1 MERKD
6 KMKRMKKTLAGI
18 LAAALVA
25 GSFPILSGGQLDG
38 FIVQA
43 GAEDTRPSGI
53 KGNVTA
59 TVDNG
64 VLRVQKVPGTD
75 GRMSE
80 DYTGW
85 APNGKNSLTEAAR
98 ASVTRIVIE
107 PGVVNIAKEA
117 FQLFPN
123 VEIVGYTGLNTDIT
137 LSSIGGY
144 AFAGL
149 SHLKT
154 VTLPNS
160 VSSLSSHAFEGCSSL
175 RSINIPKNL
184 SSIGDHAFSRCYGLS
199 QLYIPNNVT
208 RIGEY
213 AFSDCSN
220 LSTVTFENP
229 YTKGSP
235 LWIGDYAF
243 YGVNDAT
250 IAYTG
255 VYELYDG
262 ESDIDAGTPV
272 YTLSGKSLKWSPV
285 HYTITTEAT
294 GIGDVI
300 VSDTHP
306 AIGEKVDLTITPYG
320 TYKTKVISV
329 TDASGNYV
337 NLNTV
342 SDTSY
347 YFRMPAS
354 DVTIS
359 VEFQRVYDIDVY
371 ATKYGT
377 VKVADYTLAEGE
389 TARVTFVPDEG
400 AYLDEYSVVS
410 SGTRETIAEGKGS
423 SVTFKMPAYD
433 VEIYAWFK
441 KKKYDI
447 TINSA
452 NNGTV
457 TANTSSAAE
466 GSNVSLTVTPDEGYI
481 LSALYVRDE
490 DGGLLS
496 DALDY
501 TFVMP
506 DSDVTVTPVFEV
518 KPVEYIDLTNAAV
531 YVDTGSKTVTVYV
544 DNDDVPVGAYNVQ
557 YFPEGSDTPA
567 GTDFPTEAGTY
578 IAAVSAA
585 EGSGYTGAARSEP
598 FTVTK
603 SADKTPRTTPSYV
616 PDVVPEWSPVHY
628 TITTEATGI
637 GDVIVSDTHPAIGE
651 KVDLTIT
658 PYGTYKTKVISVT
671 DASGNYVNLNTVS
684 DTSYYFRMPASDVT
698 ISVEFQR
705 VYDID
710 VYATKYGTVKVADY
724 TLAEG
729 ETARVTFVPDE
740 GAYLDEYSVV
750 SSGTRETIAEGKGS
764 SVTFKM
770 PAYDVEIY
778 AWFKKKKYDITINS
792 ANNGT
797 VTANTSSA
805 AEGSNVSLTVTP
817 DEGYILSALYVRDE
831 DGGLLS
837 DALDYTFVMPDSDV
851 TVTPVFEVKP
861 VEYIDLTNAAVY
873 VDTGSKTVTVYVDN
887 DDVPVGAYNVQY
899 FPEGSDTPA
908 GTDFPTEAGTY
919 IAAVSAAEGSGYT
932 GAARS
937 EPFTVTKS
945 ADKTPRTTPSYIPD
959 VVPEKE
965 TTPDTTPD
973 ITPSYIPNYIPA
985 YIPTTTTTTVTTPA
999 VDISKYSIKAQED
1012 SDSFRLSW
1020 EAVPNAESYALY
1032 IQKDGNYLLVA
1043 ELGKDTSAEIIEATN
1058 KTDFYVSTGGDYTK
1072 YKYDAK
1078 KGFTKAGTLAADKI
1092 NTVKRANNVEEA
1104 FMVKYKISG
1113 VYSADRDSYKVSAKV
1128 YYKPAIKAVVSKDRA
1143 RLSFAAVKDA
1153 EGYGLFRLNANGKLK
1168 LISETTKNAFIV
1180 NGLKYGKKYTY
1191 AVKALVNGSWT
1202 KVYKSD
1208 LVTVKAK

>member
-1 MERKD
+1 
-6 KMKRMKKTLAGI
+6 MKRMKKTLAGI
-18 LAAALVA
+18 LAATLVA

-38 FIVQA
+38 FTVQA

-98 ASVTRIVIE
+98 ASVTKIVIE

-117 FQLFPN
+117 FRLFPN
-123 VEIVGYTGLNTDIT
+123 VKSVGYSGLSTDST
-137 LSSIGGY
+137 LSSIGEY

-285 HYTITTEAT
+285 HYTITTEAI

-337 NLNTV
+337 NFNTV

-347 YFRMPAS
+347 NFRMPAS

-457 TANTSSAAE
+457 TANASSAAE

-490 DGGLLS
+490 DGGLLP

-531 YVDTGSKTVTVYV
+531 YVDTGSKTITVFV

-557 YFPEGSDTPA
+557 YFPEGSDTPV

-578 IAAVSAA
+578 IAAVSA
-585 EGSGYTGAARSEP
+585 
-598 FTVTK
+598 V
-603 SADKTPRTTPSYV
+603 
-616 PDVVPEWSPVHY
+616 
-628 TITTEATGI
+628 
-637 GDVIVSDTHPAIGE
+637 
-651 KVDLTIT
+651 
-658 PYGTYKTKVISVT
+658 
-671 DASGNYVNLNTVS
+671 
-684 DTSYYFRMPASDVT
+684 
-698 ISVEFQR
+698 
-705 VYDID
+705 
-710 VYATKYGTVKVADY
+710 
-724 TLAEG
+724 
-729 ETARVTFVPDE
+729 
-740 GAYLDEYSVV
+740 
-750 SSGTRETIAEGKGS
+750 
-764 SVTFKM
+764 
-770 PAYDVEIY
+770 
-778 AWFKKKKYDITINS
+778 
-792 ANNGT
+792 
-797 VTANTSSA
+797 
-805 AEGSNVSLTVTP
+805 
-817 DEGYILSALYVRDE
+817 
-831 DGGLLS
+831 
-837 DALDYTFVMPDSDV
+837 
-851 TVTPVFEVKP
+851 
-861 VEYIDLTNAAVY
+861 
-873 VDTGSKTVTVYVDN
+873 
-887 DDVPVGAYNVQY
+887 
-899 FPEGSDTPA
+899 
-908 GTDFPTEAGTY
+908 
-919 IAAVSAAEGSGYT
+919 EGSGYT